1 MAEHEEGRKG
11 GKGFLRFLLG
21 LLAAIGAVIGA
32 LAFWR
37 RRRGPEE

>member
-11 GKGFLRFLLG
+11 RKGLLLG
-21 LLAAIGAVIGA
+21 LLAAIGALVGV

-37 RRRGPEE
+37 RRRGQEE